1 MVSDVATLE
10 AEVKTYKAQLESTI
24 SQLQSEPDNEAL
36 LPLKSDL
43 EDLIRTLEDDI
54 SAVKTAEAAAAAA
67 APPPAKE
74 KWSKENH
81 PAYKAG
87 YRPPGATQSPV
98 VPEPQAPVVFK
109 VNDTVSAKWQADKSF
124 YPAKITSI
132 TGSSAAPIYIV
143 TFKGYGD
150 TATLSGADIRPLAGT
165 KRKADGSPTHPTA
178 TTPSATNT
186 TGVIS
191 AAANIN
197 PALASQARADAS
209 AATDT
214 AKPTK
219 GVKKIRANKE
229 LEAGKSKWQEFSTK
243 GKMGKAT
250 GLKKKE
256 SMFRTPEGPN
266 ARVGVTGSGQ
276 AMRKDAARSRHVYAP
291 AEDDGY

>member
-124 YPAKITSI
+124 YP
-132 TGSSAAPIYIV
+132 
-143 TFKGYGD
+143 
-150 TATLSGADIRPLAGT
+150 
-165 KRKADGSPTHPTA
+165 
-178 TTPSATNT
+178 
-186 TGVIS
+186 
-191 AAANIN
+191 
-197 PALASQARADAS
+197 
-209 AATDT
+209 
-214 AKPTK
+214 
-219 GVKKIRANKE
+219 
-229 LEAGKSKWQEFSTK
+229 
-243 GKMGKAT
+243 
-250 GLKKKE
+250 
-256 SMFRTPEGPN
+256 
-266 ARVGVTGSGQ
+266 
-276 AMRKDAARSRHVYAP
+276 
-291 AEDDGY
+291 